1 MESDLPEQ
9 ETWLSMSDH
18 PRAILPSIR
27 APQFHLTIIS
37 VSPT

>member
-1 MESDLPEQ
+1 MGIDLPEQ
-9 ETWLSMSDH
+9 ETSLSLSHH
-18 PRAILPSIR
+18 PRAILPNVR